1 MKAIRYTL
9 YGLLGL
15 ITLIVIAAAV
25 FILTF
30 DPKQYKGDVERL
42 VKEQTGRTL
51 ILSDDIQMS
60 LYPKLG
66 VKIGPTTLTEKDGK
80 ATFVSVES
88 AQVSVALLPLIKRQI
103 LVDGINLGG
112 LVAHIARD
120 KNGSFNFDDF
130 LNKTATVEPVESVE
144 ITSKDG
150 QATNV
155 TFDVGGIT
163 LVNATITYVDHAT
176 QQRIDI
182 KALDLST
189 GQIATQASGDMKLS
203 AQLEAPA
210 LPINAKVTLA
220 GQYALD
226 IAQQTLALNNLAL
239 GLNGYAAQVQNLN
252 LTAKTSLQANLAIPR
267 IDLKSIEIDAAAKD
281 LFKASL
287 RSAGLIW
294 NNDAFT
300 LQQFNL
306 TANVDQPKQ
315 KFGVQFQAPE
325 ITGSTTRIAI
335 AKFASTVLVDMP
347 DVLRQA
353 MKIPVQGNL
362 NVDLAKQSLQTTFA
376 ATVDDS
382 KVNATINLPRLSPLA
397 TRAQISIDQID
408 LDRYLAK
415 PATTPAPAAAA
426 NAAAAAPSAA
436 KPAAGSSDGRAGS
449 AGSDIDLGALQSLD
463 LQAKVEIGK
472 IKAKGLT
479 LDQFKTDISAAKG
492 LLRVGPHSANIS
504 AGTIK
509 GEISI
514 NAQNNQFRV
523 SETLSGIA
531 IARLLKELGQDSRI
545 EGTANL
551 NMNLVTQGKNTSSLV
566 PNLSGTAQFNVADGA
581 IRGVDIARLLRSI
594 QGVITTG
601 RLPEFSPEDK
611 TVFSELSGSLNIKQ
625 GVATNNDLM
634 MKAPIFRVQ
643 GQGEVNLVTT
653 HVNYQARLAV
663 VETTQGQ
670 GGPEIEALRGV
681 TIPVR
686 LTGPFDN
693 ISYQID
699 IASLATEIA
708 KTRAGQAVGDRIE
721 KAIGPETTE
730 RVEKLLGP
738 DLTNKLKGLFG
749 R

>member
-88 AQVSVALLPLIKRQI
+88 AQVSVALFPLIKRQI

-130 LNKTATVEPVESVE
+130 LSKTATVEPVERVE

-176 QQRIDI
+176 QQRINI

-210 LPINAKVTLA
+210 LPINAKITLA

-325 ITGSTTRIAI
+325 ITGSTASIAI
-335 AKFASTVLVDMP
+335 AKFTSTVLLDMP

-362 NVDLAKQSLQTTFA
+362 NVDLAKQNLQTTFA

-382 KVNATINLPRLSPLA
+382 KINATINLPRLSPLA

-415 PATTPAPAAAA
+415 PAAAPAPTPAAST
-426 NAAAAAPSAA
+426 AAPTTNTA
-436 KPAAGSSDGRAGS
+436 KPAASN
-449 AGSDIDLGALQSLD
+449 SDIDLGALQSLD

-472 IKAKGLT
+472 IRAKGLT

-708 KTRAGQAVGDRIE
+708 KTRAGQAVGDKIE

>member
-51 ILSDDIQMS
+51 VLSDDIQMS

-103 LVDGINLGG
+103 LVDGINLDG

-130 LNKTATVEPVESVE
+130 LSKTAAVEPVESVE

-189 GQIATQASGDMKLS
+189 GQIAMQASGDVKLS
-203 AQLEAPA
+203 AQVEAPA

-325 ITGSTTRIAI
+325 ITGSTARIAI
-335 AKFASTVLVDMP
+335 AKFTSTVLVDMP

-362 NVDLAKQSLQTTFA
+362 NFDLAKQSLQTTFA

-382 KVNATINLPRLSPLA
+382 KVNATVNLPRLSPLA
-397 TRAQISIDQID
+397 TRAQISIDRID

-415 PATTPAPAAAA
+415 PAAAPAPAAAA
-426 NAAAAAPSAA
+426 NTAAPATSAA
-436 KPAAGSSDGRAGS
+436 KPAASSS
-449 AGSDIDLGALQSLD
+449 EIDLGALQSLD
-463 LQAKVEIGK
+463 LQARVEIGK

-479 LDQFKTDISAAKG
+479 LDDFKTDISAAKG
-492 LLRVGPHSANIS
+492 LLRVGPHSANMS

-514 NAQNNQFRV
+514 NAQNNQFRI

-531 IARLLKELGQDSRI
+531 VARLLKELGQDSRI

-551 NMNLVTQGKNTSSLV
+551 NMNLATQGKNTSSLV

-611 TVFSELSGSLNIKQ
+611 TVFSELNGSLNIKQ

-699 IASLATEIA
+699 IASLAAEIA
-708 KTRAGQAVGDRIE
+708 KTRAGQAVGDKIE

>member
-51 ILSDDIQMS
+51 VLSDDIQMS

-88 AQVSVALLPLIKRQI
+88 AQVSVAILPLIKRQI
-103 LVDGINLGG
+103 LVDGINLDG

-130 LNKTATVEPVESVE
+130 LSKTAAVEPVESVE

-189 GQIATQASGDMKLS
+189 GQIAMQASGDVKLS
-203 AQLEAPA
+203 AQVEAPA

-325 ITGSTTRIAI
+325 ITGSTARIAI
-335 AKFASTVLVDMP
+335 AKFTSTVLVDMP

-362 NVDLAKQSLQTTFA
+362 NFDLAKQSLQTTFA

-382 KVNATINLPRLSPLA
+382 KVNATVNLPRLSPLA
-397 TRAQISIDQID
+397 TRAQISIDRID

-415 PATTPAPAAAA
+415 PAAAPAPAAAA
-426 NAAAAAPSAA
+426 NTAAPATSAA
-436 KPAAGSSDGRAGS
+436 KPAASSS
-449 AGSDIDLGALQSLD
+449 EIDLGALQSLD
-463 LQAKVEIGK
+463 LQARVEIGK

-479 LDQFKTDISAAKG
+479 LDDFKTDISAAKG
-492 LLRVGPHSANIS
+492 LLRVGPHSANMS

-514 NAQNNQFRV
+514 NAQNNQFRI

-531 IARLLKELGQDSRI
+531 VARLLKELGQDSRI

-551 NMNLVTQGKNTSSLV
+551 NMNLATQGKNTSSLV

-611 TVFSELSGSLNIKQ
+611 TVFSELNGSLNIKQ

-686 LTGPFDN
+686 LTGPFNN

-699 IASLATEIA
+699 IASLAAEIA
-708 KTRAGQAVGDRIE
+708 KTRAGQAVGDKIE

>member
-1 MKAIRYTL
+1 MKAIRYAL
-9 YGLLGL
+9 YGLFGL
-15 ITLIVIAAAV
+15 IALIVIAAAV

-30 DPKQYKGDVERL
+30 DPKQYKGDIERL

-51 ILSDDIQMS
+51 VLSDDIQMS
-60 LYPKLG
+60 IYPNLG

-103 LVDGINLGG
+103 LIDGINLGG

-120 KNGSFNFDDF
+120 KNGGFNFDD
-130 LNKTATVEPVESVE
+130 LSGRSSTAEPAESVE

-150 QATNV
+150 KPASV
-155 TFDVGGIT
+155 TFDVGSIT
-163 LVNATITYVDHAT
+163 LVNATITYIDQAT
-176 QQRIDI
+176 QQRVDI

-189 GQIATQASGDMKLS
+189 GQLALQAQGDLKLS
-203 AQLEAPA
+203 AQVQAPA
-210 LPINAKVTLA
+210 LPVNAKVTLA
-220 GQYALD
+220 GQYLID
-226 IAQQTLALNNLAL
+226 MTQQTLALNNLAL
-239 GLNGYAAQVQNLN
+239 GLNGYAAQIQNLS
-252 LTAKTSLQANLAIPR
+252 LSAKTSLQANLAIPR
-267 IDLKSIEIDAAAKD
+267 IDLKSIEIDATAKD

-294 NNDAFT
+294 NQDAFT

-306 TANVDQPKQ
+306 TANVDQPRQ

-325 ITGSTTRIAI
+325 ITGSVDRFAI
-335 AKFASTVLVDMP
+335 TKFTSTLRLDMP
-347 DVLRQA
+347 EVLRQA

-362 NVDLAKQSLQTTFA
+362 NVDLAKQSLQSTFE

-382 KVNATINLPRLSPLA
+382 KVNATINLPKLSPLA
-397 TRAQISIDQID
+397 TRAQILIDQID
-408 LDRYLAK
+408 LDRYLIESSPAK
-415 PATTPAPAAAA
+415 PTTPAAGT
-426 NAAAAAPSAA
+426 S
-436 KPAAGSSDGRAGS
+436 KPVASTTTASNDL
-449 AGSDIDLGALQSLD
+449 DLGALKGLD
-463 LQAKVEIGK
+463 LQAKVAIGK
-472 IKAKGLT
+472 IKIKGVT

-492 LLRVGPHSANIS
+492 QLRVGPHTANIS
-504 AGTIK
+504 GGSIK
-509 GEISI
+509 GDLSI
-514 NAQNNQFRV
+514 NAQNNQLRI
-523 SETLSGIA
+523 SESLSRIA
-531 IARLLKELGQDSRI
+531 IGRLMQELGQDSRV
-545 EGTANL
+545 EGTASL
-551 NMNLVTQGKNTSSLV
+551 DMNLATQGNNTNNLV
-566 PNLSGTAQFNVADGA
+566 QNLSGTAQFNVSDGA

-601 RLPEFSPEDK
+601 RLPEFSADDK
-611 TVFSELSGSLNIKQ
+611 TVFSELNGSINIKQ

-653 HVNYQARLAV
+653 NVNYLARLAV

-670 GGPEIEALRGV
+670 GGPELEALRGV

-708 KTRAGQAVGDRIE
+708 KTRAGQALSDKVE
-721 KAIGPETTE
+721 KAIGPEATE